1 MTFQQQWQLQ
11 AKKRQAQVESR
22 KQEIQATLAEF
33 QKQRQTKAVEVRG
46 ELSVFRENL
55 ALTEESRQQE
65 EKLRAAQ
72 RQEFCE
78 SLHRHTEDFLTKTA
92 TERQVS
98 AQKLADKLDDFM
110 VFLETKTRYFLEE
123 SATNRSEKA
132 AQLHEDL
139 ALFHAALMASVS
151 ELRLNNQ
158 IDLENLKEKN
168 RQFLSFRHLERLDM
182 KAELTEKL
190 TNFMEDL
197 RSGVQTYL
205 QELELMRLERAENL
219 QEFLEK
225 SHIERTAGLKALFGR
240 FAEDRRQLKQYR
252 EALQAEVWGAKAG
265 EIEPVVETIVPVK
278 VESVKKVEKANS
290 QPALLPKPTPVAFE
304 LEVYHYIL
312 QKKRARLSEIETAL
326 KINRIQAVDALRSL
340 VQKNM
345 IIQRD
350 RLYIPVN

>member
-11 AKKRQAQVESR
+11 AKKRQEQVQSR
-22 KQEIQATLAEF
+22 KQQIQATLAEF

-46 ELSVFRENL
+46 ELSVFRDNL
-55 ALTEESRQQE
+55 AITEESRQQE

-78 SLHRHTEDFLTKTA
+78 SLHRHTKEFLTKTA

-98 AQKLADKLDDFM
+98 AQKLAEKLDDFM
-110 VFLETKTRYFLEE
+110 AFLEGKTRDFLAET
-123 SATNRSEKA
+123 ATNRSEKA

-151 ELRLNNQ
+151 ELRLQNQ
-158 IDLENLKEKN
+158 IDLENIKEKN

-190 TNFMEDL
+190 TIFMEDL
-197 RSGVQTYL
+197 RCGVQTYL

-225 SHIERTAGLKALFGR
+225 SQRERTAALKALFSR
-240 FAEDRRQLKQYR
+240 FAEYRRQLKKYR
-252 EALQAEVWGAKAG
+252 EALQAEVWVTNAA

-278 VESVKKVEKANS
+278 VEGVKKVKKANS
-290 QPALLPKPTPVAFE
+290 EPAEPPKPQSVSFE
-304 LEVYHYIL
+304 VEVYHYIL
-312 QKKRARLSEIETAL
+312 QKQRARLSEIETAL
-326 KINRIQAVDALRSL
+326 AINRIQAVDALRSL